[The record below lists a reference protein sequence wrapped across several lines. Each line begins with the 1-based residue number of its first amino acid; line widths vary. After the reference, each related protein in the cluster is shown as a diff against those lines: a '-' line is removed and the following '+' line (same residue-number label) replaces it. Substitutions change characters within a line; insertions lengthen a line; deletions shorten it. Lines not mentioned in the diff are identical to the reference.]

1 MIDRALI
8 LCLPDPPYEAISTP
22 KQKLYR
28 DFQATYEETS
38 RQQTDWGEDE
48 FDDAVEVVDDE

>member
-1 MIDRALI
+1 MIGRALI
-8 LCLPDPPYEAISTP
+8 LCHPDPPYEASLTP

-28 DFQATYEETS
+28 DFQATYEETL

-48 FDDAVEVVDDE
+48 VDDAVEVVDDE